1 MKAGILRGVVIVG
14 KAGYQR
20 GRKKNPLNEVGKN
33 FKNWKESREGEGSV
47 SQKDPKTTF
56 LIQESMR

>member
-1 MKAGILRGVVIVG
+1 MEKQVTKG
-14 KAGYQR
+14 

-47 SQKDPKTTF
+47 SKKDPKTTF
-56 LIQESMR
+56 LIQESLR